1 MVNYHLT
8 VYGRVQGVGFRW
20 SVYRLAQEL
29 PVSGIVRNQRDG
41 SVYCEVQG
49 EEAAVQT
56 LISQIKKGPTPYA
69 QVVDVQVKKGKVAN
83 YNNSFS
89 ISR

>member
-8 VYGRVQGVGFRW
+8 IYGRVQGVGFRW
-20 SVYRLAQEL
+20 AVFQLANRQQL
-29 PVSGIVRNQRDG
+29 TGLVRNQADG
-41 SVYCEVQG
+41 SVYCELQG
-49 EEAAVQT
+49 QEAAVKE
-56 LISQIKKGPTPYA
+56 LITQIKAGPTPYA
-69 QVVDVQVKKGKVAN
+69 KVIDVQISRGEIAN